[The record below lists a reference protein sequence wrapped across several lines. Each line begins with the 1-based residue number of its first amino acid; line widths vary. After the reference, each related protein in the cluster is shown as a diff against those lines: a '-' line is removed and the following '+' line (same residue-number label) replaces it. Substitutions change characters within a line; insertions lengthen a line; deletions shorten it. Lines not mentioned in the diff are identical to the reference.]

1 MSTVNVNKVTSSLAV
16 SKAARVGL
24 GLASPG
30 GWQAVGWEGLA
41 PRPLSPGLY
50 PCDADPDSCP
60 EVAVGASLHGAW
72 VVGVGRG
79 FGAPTRH
86 QELQAEPRA
95 GAPADPRPGHLQGR
109 TRLCRM
115 RGIPRASLT
124 CRQVSPLLGSELA
137 GKAGVAGGV
146 QLRVGGNA

>member
-1 MSTVNVNKVTSSLAV
+1 MISSLAV
-16 SKAARVGL
+16 SKAARVGRL
-24 GLASPG
+24 GLASPS

-41 PRPLSPGLY
+41 PRALSPGLC

-95 GAPADPRPGHLQGR
+95 GAPADPRPAYLQGR
-109 TRLCRM
+109 TRLYRT
-115 RGIPRASLT
+115 RGVPRASI
-124 CRQVSPLLGSELA
+124 RLGPTAWFRA
-137 GKAGVAGGV
+137 GREGG
-146 QLRVGGNA
+146 GGRGCPGKSWWEHLEDFPTFFT